1 MTITTTWLPEFQV
14 NTTAAGI
21 QSDADVAALAGGG
34 FVIVWTDASGAT
46 PRVLARTFDAEGR
59 ATSGE
64 ILVNQGSGSSLPD
77 VAALP
82 NGGFVVALFEDP
94 GQWRLI
100 SFVEDGTPVDQELVS
115 SNLADDPDVIVD
127 GNTVLTA
134 GAVFGNGLDARVDF
148 STVDQNGNL
157 SFQAFATANQTTAGN
172 QEDVDVAALTGGD
185 YAVVWRDG
193 SAVELQVVNGT
204 GSGTI
209 GSDVSV
215 VATTSVFANPEVIA
229 LANGG
234 MVVSYARE
242 NNASFPASGFDAY
255 ARIYGPDGTPFGSEL
270 FLNTSVTVDQAY
282 PVLTPLADGGFAAFW
297 SDFAGVRTIKGQLFD
312 AFGGRRGGEFT
323 VAEKMDADQDVVDAD
338 TLSDGRIV
346 LTFGADDFDAD
357 GDGIAAIILDPR
369 GGRVEGGGDGDTL
382 YGGQFDDEILGF
394 GGNDTLNG
402 QSGDDRQFGST
413 GNDVLNGD
421 RGDDAL
427 FGQRGGDVLRGGEG
441 DDLLAGGAGG
451 DQLFGG
457 VGIDTASYAASFTA
471 VQIALFNNTASG
483 GPANGDQLSSIE
495 NVIGTQFDDTIAG
508 DAGANRLDG
517 LGGAD
522 SLNGG
527 NGEDV
532 LSGNGGNDM
541 LEGGGGADELFGGG
555 GSDTAVYQSSTSGVT
570 VALFDGT
577 AQGGHA
583 TGDTFASIENIVG
596 SNRNDNLSGD
606 GGANR
611 LQGRF
616 GSDTL
621 NGGNGNDALGGEGG
635 NDTLIGGR
643 GNDDLFGGSGN
654 DRFVFANGDQQD
666 RIFDFADN
674 VDTIVLNRN
683 FGLDGLSAQQVVNA
697 FASVV
702 GSNAVF
708 DFGGGDILTVG
719 GVTNTQ
725 LLVNDIDFI

>member
-1 MTITTTWLPEFQV
+1 
-14 NTTAAGI
+14 
-21 QSDADVAALAGGG
+21 
-34 FVIVWTDASGAT
+34 
-46 PRVLARTFDAEGR
+46 
-59 ATSGE
+59 
-64 ILVNQGSGSSLPD
+64 
-77 VAALP
+77 
-82 NGGFVVALFEDP
+82 
-94 GQWRLI
+94 
-100 SFVEDGTPVDQELVS
+100 
-115 SNLADDPDVIVD
+115 
-127 GNTVLTA
+127 
-134 GAVFGNGLDARVDF
+134 
-148 STVDQNGNL
+148 
-157 SFQAFATANQTTAGN
+157 
-172 QEDVDVAALTGGD
+172 
-185 YAVVWRDG
+185 
-193 SAVELQVVNGT
+193 
-204 GSGTI
+204 
-209 GSDVSV
+209 
-215 VATTSVFANPEVIA
+215 
-229 LANGG
+229 
-234 MVVSYARE
+234 
-242 NNASFPASGFDAY
+242 
-255 ARIYGPDGTPFGSEL
+255 
-270 FLNTSVTVDQAY
+270 
-282 PVLTPLADGGFAAFW
+282 
-297 SDFAGVRTIKGQLFD
+297 
-312 AFGGRRGGEFT
+312 
-323 VAEKMDADQDVVDAD
+323 
-338 TLSDGRIV
+338 
-346 LTFGADDFDAD
+346 
-357 GDGIAAIILDPR
+357 
-369 GGRVEGGGDGDTL
+369 
-382 YGGQFDDEILGF
+382 
-394 GGNDTLNG
+394 
-402 QSGDDRQFGST
+402 
-413 GNDVLNGD
+413 
-421 RGDDAL
+421 
-427 FGQRGGDVLRGGEG
+427 
-441 DDLLAGGAGG
+441 
-451 DQLFGG
+451 
-457 VGIDTASYAASFTA
+457 
-471 VQIALFNNTASG
+471 
-483 GPANGDQLSSIE
+483 
-495 NVIGTQFDDTIAG
+495 QFDDTIAG

-532 LSGNGGNDM
+532 LSGKGGDDM

-702 GSNAVF
+702 GSNTVF